1 MTTPRL
7 LALQD
12 ADTSIDRLHARR
24 RALEQGAELA
34 AVRGKADAAEARLGE
49 LRLQLDEIGRDQT
62 RFEHE
67 IDSMTQKEQAEQT
80 RMYDGSIV
88 NTKELEALQHEIASV
103 RKRRSDREDELLALM
118 ELREQLEGA
127 AVAAERETTTLRAEA
142 EEAAGAAD
150 EERTRVDAE
159 LADRM
164 AGRDTIA
171 AEIEPDVLELYE
183 DLRRLKKGIGAAA
196 LVDGVC
202 QACHEQLSAVV
213 LDTLKRSEGIRRCEH
228 CRRIL
233 VM

>member
-7 LALQD
+7 LALQE

-34 AVRGKADAAEARLGE
+34 AVRSKADAAEARLGE

-88 NTKELEALQHEIASV
+88 NSKELEALQHEIASV

-118 ELREQLEGA
+118 ELREQLEGDA
-127 AVAAERETTTLRAEA
+127 AAAERETTTLRAKRRRPRA
-142 EEAAGAAD
+142 PQTRSGPASMRNSPSARPGATRSLLRSSPTCSSST
-150 EERTRVDAE
+150 RTC
-159 LADRM
+159 
-164 AGRDTIA
+164 G
-171 AEIEPDVLELYE
+171 
-183 DLRRLKKGIGAAA
+183 G
-196 LVDGVC
+196 
-202 QACHEQLSAVV
+202 
-213 LDTLKRSEGIRRCEH
+213 
-228 CRRIL
+228 
-233 VM
+233 

>member
-12 ADTSIDRLHARR
+12 TDTAIDRLRARR
-24 RALEQGAELA
+24 RALEQGTELA
-34 AVRGKADAAEARLGE
+34 AVRSTADAAEARLGE
-49 LRLQLDEIGRDQT
+49 LRLRLDELGRDQM

-88 NTKELEALQHEIASV
+88 NAKELEALQHEIASI

-118 ELREQLEGA
+118 ELREQLEADA
-127 AVAAERETTTLRAEA
+127 AVAEREMTTRRTEA
-142 EEAAGAAD
+142 EEAAGAAG
-150 EERTRVDAE
+150 EELDRVDAD
-159 LADRM
+159 LAARG
-164 AGRDTIA
+164 AEREAIA
-171 AEIEPDVLELYE
+171 PEIEPDVLELYE

-202 QACHEQLSAVV
+202 QACHEQLSAVE
-213 LDTLKRSEGIRRCEH
+213 LDRVKRAEGIRRCEH

-233 VM
+233 IV